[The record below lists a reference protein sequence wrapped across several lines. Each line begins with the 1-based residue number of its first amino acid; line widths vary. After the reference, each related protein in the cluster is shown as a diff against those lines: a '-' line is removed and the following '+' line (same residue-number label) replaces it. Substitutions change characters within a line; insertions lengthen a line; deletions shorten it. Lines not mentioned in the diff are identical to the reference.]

1 MTQLRKYWSL
11 TILLPLV
18 IFFLSLMVGIND
30 TGLKELWEVLTNL
43 GETQNLT
50 SKIILEIRL
59 PRVLLAFI
67 TGGVLSVSGAA
78 MQAVFRNPMVDPYI
92 MGISSGAAFGAALAI
107 VLPFLNVQ
115 LSSFI
120 FGLSAVLITFFIAKN
135 KDTVDTITL
144 ILSGIIVNGVFTA
157 FLTILQVWTDPFKLQ
172 SIVHWIM
179 GSFQNADIS
188 DISTTLIPC
197 LIGTIIIIINSWKL
211 DILSMGD
218 EEAKSSGINVL
229 RIKSLIIGAAALA
242 SSAVVSVTGVIG
254 LYGLV
259 IPHFVR
265 MFFGVSNRQTLF
277 INFTLGGSF
286 LLLID
291 DIVRNLG
298 GYEIPV
304 GVLTM
309 LFSSPIF
316 ILLIKKYNTGWK

>member
-30 TGLKELWEVLTNL
+30 TGLKELWEILTNL

-120 FGLSAVLITFFIAKN
+120 FGLSAVLITYFIAKN

-157 FLTILQVWTDPFKLQ
+157 FLTILQIWTDPFKLQ
-172 SIVHWIM
+172 GIVHWIM

-286 LLLID
+286 LVIID

-316 ILLIKKYNTGWK
+316 ILLIKKYNTGWR

>member
-1 MTQLRKYWSL
+1 MTIISKYWSL
-11 TILLPLV
+11 SIIIPLIV
-18 IFFLSLMVGIND
+18 IVLSLVVGINE
-30 TGLKELWEVLTNL
+30 TGFKELWEALTNPN
-43 GETQNLT
+43 ETQNLT

-67 TGGVLSVSGAA
+67 TGGILSVSGAA

-107 VLPFLNVQ
+107 VLPIINVQ
-115 LSSFI
+115 LSAFI
-120 FGLSAVLITFFIAKN
+120 FGLSAVMITYFIAKN
-135 KDTVDTITL
+135 KNTINTITL

-157 FLTILQVWTDPFKLQ
+157 FLTILQVWSDPFKLQ

-188 DISTTLIPC
+188 DISTTFLPC
-197 LIGTIIIIINSWKL
+197 LIGTIIIFLYSWKL
-211 DILSMGD
+211 DILSIGD
-218 EEAKSSGINVL
+218 EEARSSGINVL
-229 RIKSLIIGAAALA
+229 RTKSLIIGAAALA

-265 MFFGVSNRQTLF
+265 MIFGVSNRQTLI
-277 INFTLGGSF
+277 INFTIGGTF

-316 ILLIKKYNTGWK
+316 IFLIKKYNTGWR